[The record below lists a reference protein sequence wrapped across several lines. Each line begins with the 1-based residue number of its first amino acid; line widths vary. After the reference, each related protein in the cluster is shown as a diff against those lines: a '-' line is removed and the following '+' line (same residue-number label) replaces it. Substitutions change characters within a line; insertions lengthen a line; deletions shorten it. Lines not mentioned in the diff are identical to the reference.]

1 MPSLFQQLRH
11 SLRTLGQTPGP
22 TLTIL
27 LTLILGIGA
36 NTAIFTAD
44 YAALLAPLPYPM
56 PDELVNV
63 WSRLQGH
70 PNRVSAGDFT
80 DWKRQSTALFQDL
93 NARTSDNFN
102 IATQDRPELVDG
114 MMATPGY
121 VEMLG
126 EQLFLGRGF
135 LPDEGDPGKK
145 RVVILTH
152 RLWQRLG
159 ANRQIVGQTIR
170 INAEPYT
177 VVGVL
182 APGPADR
189 RDEELIVPLVITPEQ
204 QLDHQDRYWVV
215 TGRLKPGNTI
225 QRAQAALDSITA
237 REAQDYPASNRGWSA
252 LVQPFKNGLLPQD
265 RKLTLWLLLGA
276 VGFLLLIACLNVANL
291 LVAQGIVRQKE
302 IAVRAA
308 LGASRSALF
317 TQALVE
323 SVVLA
328 LIGGTLGIVAG
339 SAGLKG
345 LVQIMP
351 PGTLPAEA
359 DLRLDLPVLF
369 VLLTVTVL
377 AGVLFGCAP
386 AWYASRLDPA
396 EVLKSGGRSGISA
409 TRQRLRR
416 LLVVGEFALAL
427 PMLAGAGLTIHSVW
441 NLTHVDLGIRTDHV
455 LGFYL
460 DSPSMPKY
468 RAQINAYYRRLLA
481 KIGTVPGVTQVC
493 ALEHLPLDRLHFA
506 VRFSIASKPE
516 YADPSSRPSADLQ
529 TPTADYFQTFGIRLL
544 RGRSFIDG
552 DTETSVKVAMVNEAF
567 VSSFLQGLDPLQQR
581 VVMEQFIPGS
591 PTAPAAE
598 WQIVGV
604 FHTVKSR
611 GAREDFPQIAV
622 PFWQMG
628 GGVAGIAVRTGP
640 DPATMIKSISAA
652 VSAVDPQAA
661 LALTRSMEQ
670 VRSEALAND
679 RFTVV
684 LFAGFAAVALLLSA
698 VGVHGL
704 TAFSVTQRSHEIA
717 LRMALGAT
725 PNRVV
730 TVIVKE
736 GLVLVC
742 IGSVLGL
749 IGAYV
754 VGRAMQ
760 NILYGVPATDFRT
773 LVAVQLSL
781 FLPALVAC
789 YYPALRAA
797 KVEIVQALK
806 GE

>member
-1 MPSLFQQLRH
+1 MVCICGPFAPSYIASPWPSH
-11 SLRTLGQTPGP
+11 WSLNGR
-22 TLTIL
+22 I
-27 LTLILGIGA
+27 
-36 NTAIFTAD
+36 
-44 YAALLAPLPYPM
+44 PYPK
-56 PDELVNV
+56 PDQLVNV

-80 DWKRQSTALFQDL
+80 DWKRQSTALFKDL

-121 VEMLG
+121 LEMLG
-126 EQLFLGRGF
+126 EQFFLGRGF
-135 LPDEGDPGKK
+135 LPDEGDAGKE
-145 RVVILTH
+145 RVVILTY

-170 INAEPYT
+170 MNAAPYT

-182 APGPADR
+182 APGPADH
-189 RDEELIVPLVITPEQ
+189 RDEDLIVPLVITPEQ
-204 QLDHQDRYWVV
+204 QSDRQDRYWVV
-215 TGRLKPGNTI
+215 TGRLKRGITI
-225 QRAQAALDSITA
+225 QHAQAAMDSITA
-237 REAQDYPASNRGWSA
+237 REAQDYPASNRGWTA
-252 LVQPFKNGLLPQD
+252 LVQPFKSDLLPQD

-276 VGFLLLIACLNVANL
+276 VGFLFLIACLNVANL
-291 LVAQGIVRQKE
+291 LLAQGIVRQRE

-317 TQALVE
+317 TPALVE
-323 SVVLA
+323 SLVLA
-328 LIGGTLGIVAG
+328 LVGGILGIVAG

-345 LVQIMP
+345 LLLIMP

-359 DLRLDLPVLF
+359 DLRLNLPVLF
-369 VLLTVTVL
+369 VLLAVTLL

-386 AWYASRLDPA
+386 AWYASGLDPA

-409 TRQRLRR
+409 NRQRLRR
-416 LLVVGEFALAL
+416 LLVIGEFALAL
-427 PMLAGAGLTIHSVW
+427 PMLAGAGMTIHSVW

-460 DSPSMPKY
+460 DSPSMPKS
-468 RAQINAYYRRLLA
+468 RGQINAYYRRLLA
-481 KIGTVPGVTQVC
+481 KIGTVPGVTHVC

-506 VRFSIASKPE
+506 VRFSIAGKPE

-544 RGRSFIDG
+544 RGRTFADG
-552 DTETSVKVAMVNEAF
+552 DTETSPKVAMVNETFAN
-567 VSSFLQGLDPLQQR
+567 SFLQGLDPLQQR

-591 PTAPAAE
+591 LNPAPVVE
-598 WQIVGV
+598 WRIVGI

-640 DPATMIKSISAA
+640 DAATMIKSISAA
-652 VSAVDPQAA
+652 VSGIDPQAA

-670 VRSEALAND
+670 VRGEALAND
-679 RFTVV
+679 RFTLV
-684 LFAGFAAVALLLSA
+684 LFAGFAAVALLLAA

-717 LRMALGAT
+717 LRMSLGAT
-725 PNRVV
+725 RNRVV
-730 TVIVKE
+730 ALIVRE
-736 GLVLVC
+736 GLVVAC
-742 IGSVLGL
+742 IGSVVGL
-749 IGAYV
+749 IGAYA

-760 NILYGVPATDFRT
+760 NILFGVPATDFRT
-773 LVAVQLSL
+773 LVAVQLGL
-781 FLPALVAC
+781 FLAALVAC

-797 KVEIVQALK
+797 KVEIVEALN